1 MKARLILAP
10 LFIALLLLA
19 LWIDSKLQFAYASFT
34 ILIGMGTLGA
44 VEWARIMKSGPA
56 TYAGLL
62 VAAALLY
69 PLLEGYRI
77 REGWPAGTTDFA
89 FLFAFVFALF
99 LQAVLAGHVEDGL
112 DRVARTLLGFA
123 LLYLF
128 YRLGTVLLTF
138 GLYWAYCLVLTSKSC
153 DIGAYVTGRAIGRR
167 KLIPKV
173 SPGKTVAGAVGG
185 ITLSTLVGSLF
196 VTQADLGTFGF
207 GLLFGVVLGAVTLL
221 SDLAESL
228 IKRCVKVKDSA
239 ILLPEMGGVLDLIDS
254 LILAAPAGYV
264 LLLLR

>member
-10 LFIALLLLA
+10 LFICLLLLA
-19 LWIDSKLQFAYASFT
+19 MWIDSSLTFAYASFS
-34 ILIGMGTLGA
+34 ILAVMGTLGA

-62 VAAALLY
+62 VTAALLY

-77 REGWPAGTTDFA
+77 REGWPAGTSDFI
-89 FLFAFVFALF
+89 FLFAFIFVLF
-99 LQAVLAGHVEDGL
+99 LKAVLAGHVEDGL

-123 LLYLF
+123 VLYLF

-138 GLYWAYCLVLTSKSC
+138 GIYWAYCLVLTSKSC
-153 DIGAYVTGRAIGRR
+153 DIGAYVTGKAMGKR
-167 KLIPKV
+167 KLIPRV

-185 ITLSTLVGSLF
+185 ITLSVVVGTLF
-196 VTQADLGTFGF
+196 VTLAGLGTFGF
-207 GLLFGVVLGAVTLL
+207 GVLFGVVLGAVTML

-239 ILLPEMGGVLDLIDS
+239 ALLPEMGGVLDLIDS